1 MKPRV
6 YSFEGITPVIDPS
19 AFVHPSAVLIGDVI
33 IGPRCFVGA
42 CATLRGD
49 FGRIELRAEANF
61 QDNCVAHSLPDFDCV
76 MEERTHIGHGAVIHG
91 CHIGKGTL
99 IGMNAVIMDR
109 ARVGEYAIVA
119 AMSFVKIDGV
129 VPPRVLVAGIP
140 SKVVRE
146 LSEADLSR
154 KSLGTDQYV
163 ELAARSLAGM
173 AEAQALS
180 AVEPDRK
187 RSAWSFDWN

>member
-6 YSFEGITPVIDPS
+6 YSFEGITPVIDPT

-49 FGRIELRAEANF
+49 FGRIELRLEANF

-76 MEERTHIGHGAVIHG
+76 MDERSHIGHGAVIHG
-91 CHIGKGTL
+91 CYIGKGAL

-109 ARVGEYAIVA
+109 ARVGDFAIVA
-119 AMSFVKIDGV
+119 AMSFVKIEGV
-129 VPPRVLVAGIP
+129 VPPRVLVSGIP
-140 SKVVRE
+140 ARPVRD
-146 LSEADLSR
+146 LTDADLAR
-154 KSLGTDQYV
+154 KSAGTDQYV
-163 ELAARSLAGM
+163 LLAARSNSGM
-173 AEAQALS
+173 VETDALT
-180 AVEPDRK
+180 APEPNRK
-187 RSAWSFDWN
+187 RSHWVFD